1 MSAQINQAELDMAE
15 TAAPAGDARPETA
28 GETGTPAAAAD
39 AQPQPASEAKTFW
52 TLKYGDQIYGPY
64 AHEAMEKYIGEGRI
78 VAQSVIAPAG
88 SEEWKFAK
96 DVSAFAVHFGGAP
109 AQPEAETGLQAS
121 TQPDRRANRR
131 AADTGDDRPAY
142 GPAKGQIDR
151 RKRPESNNF
160 VIIAEIKSHHGPE
173 LERAPR
179 HEDCEQ
185 CLGAECQNL
194 CTRSAQ
200 SAQPAYRPLRPA
212 LHFRCHLGPDRLVQ
226 FRAGDGRESPP
237 RLAQA
242 DLISFI
248 FAATSRA
255 RQWQPEPARR

>member
-39 AQPQPASEAKTFW
+39 AQPQPAREAKTFW

-173 LERAPR
+173 LERALMSAGPAMKIASNAWVLSAKTSAPGLLNQLSQ
-179 HEDCEQ
+179 HI
-185 CLGAECQNL
+185 G
-194 CTRSAQ
+194 RSDQ
-200 SAQPAYRPLRPA
+200 L
-212 LHFRCHLGPDRLVQ
+212 F
-226 FRAGDGRESPP
+226 
-237 RLAQA
+237 
-242 DLISFI
+242 ISD
-248 FAATSRA
+248 ATSDRIA
-255 RQWQPEPARR
+255 WFNFGPEMDAKVRRVWRKPT

>member
-28 GETGTPAAAAD
+28 GETGTPAATTD
-39 AQPQPASEAKTFW
+39 AQPQAASEAKTFW

-173 LERAPR
+173 LERALMSAGPAMKIASNAWVLSAKTSAPGLLNQLSQ
-179 HEDCEQ
+179 HI
-185 CLGAECQNL
+185 G
-194 CTRSAQ
+194 RSDQ
-200 SAQPAYRPLRPA
+200 L
-212 LHFRCHLGPDRLVQ
+212 F
-226 FRAGDGRESPP
+226 
-237 RLAQA
+237 
-242 DLISFI
+242 ISD
-248 FAATSRA
+248 ATSDRIA
-255 RQWQPEPARR
+255 WFNFGPEMDAKVRRVWRKPT

>member
-1 MSAQINQAELDMAE
+1 MAE

-39 AQPQPASEAKTFW
+39 AQPQPAREAKTFW

-173 LERAPR
+173 LERALMSAGPAMKIASNAWVLSAKTSAPGLLNQLSQ
-179 HEDCEQ
+179 HI
-185 CLGAECQNL
+185 G
-194 CTRSAQ
+194 RSDQ
-200 SAQPAYRPLRPA
+200 L
-212 LHFRCHLGPDRLVQ
+212 F
-226 FRAGDGRESPP
+226 
-237 RLAQA
+237 
-242 DLISFI
+242 ISD
-248 FAATSRA
+248 ATSDRIA
-255 RQWQPEPARR
+255 WFNFGPEMDAKVRRVWRKPT